1 MTGPE
6 QPRAELRA
14 DAAVDE
20 IERDIERTRHELGET
35 VSALSDKLDVK
46 GRVQDKATE
55 TARATKDHLVDR
67 ARDTK
72 DAAAAR
78 KVPLA
83 LIGAAAVIGLVIW
96 RRKKR
101 GR

>member
-1 MTGPE
+1 MTGPDRTP
-6 QPRAELRA
+6 QELRA
-14 DAAVDE
+14 DAGIDE
-20 IERDIERTRHELGET
+20 IERDIERTRQELGET

-46 GRVQDKATE
+46 GRVQDKAHE
-55 TARATKDHLVDR
+55 TKDHLVDR

-83 LIGAAAVIGLVIW
+83 LIGAAAVVGIVIW
-96 RRKKR
+96 LRKTRRE
-101 GR
+101 

>member
-1 MTGPE
+1 VTGAE
-6 QPRAELRA
+6 QSRPQLPS
-14 DAAVDE
+14 DAGVDE
-20 IERDIERTRHELGET
+20 IERDIERTRQELGET

-55 TARATKDHLVDR
+55 KVQA
-67 ARDTK
+67 TK

-83 LIGAAAVIGLVIW
+83 AAVAAVVIGLVIW

-101 GR
+101 GK

>member
-35 VSALSDKLDVK
+35 VSALSDKLDVR
-46 GRVQDKATE
+46 GRVQDKAHE
-55 TARATKDHLVDR
+55 TKDHLVDR

-78 KVPLA
+78 KIPLA

-101 GR
+101 ER

>member
-6 QPRAELRA
+6 QPRAQLRA

-20 IERDIERTRHELGET
+20 IERDIARTRHELGET
-35 VSALSDKLDVK
+35 VSALSDKLDVL
-46 GRVQDKATE
+46 GRVQDKAHE
-55 TARATKDHLVDR
+55 TKGHLVDR

-78 KVPLA
+78 RVPLA
-83 LIGAAAVIGLVIW
+83 LAGLGAVIGLVIW
-96 RRKKR
+96 QRRKQR
-101 GR
+101 R

>member
-6 QPRAELRA
+6 QPRAQLRA

-20 IERDIERTRHELGET
+20 IERDIAQTRHELGET

-46 GRVQDKATE
+46 GRVQDRVQDLAHE
-55 TARATKDHLVDR
+55 TKE
-67 ARDTK
+67 
-72 DAAAAR
+72 AASAS
-78 KVPLA
+78 KIPLA
-83 LIGAAAVIGLVIW
+83 LVGLGAVIGLVIW
-96 RRKKR
+96 QRRKH

>member
-14 DAAVDE
+14 DAAVDQ
-20 IERDIERTRHELGET
+20 IERDIAQTRHELGET

-46 GRVQDKATE
+46 GRVHDLAHE
-55 TARATKDHLVDR
+55 
-67 ARDTK
+67 TK
-72 DAAAAR
+72 DAASAS
-78 KVPLA
+78 KIPLA
-83 LIGAAAVIGLVIW
+83 LVGLGAVIGLVIW
-96 RRKKR
+96 QRRKH